1 MRTTNYHFNI
11 ASSVASVFSSPTR
24 LKIIYILAQA
34 PRSVE
39 VISKMTG
46 ETIANTSQH
55 LQKLLREG
63 FVISHKEKLSKIYKL
78 KEELI
83 SLILEELFNLSEKIK
98 ENTENESAPVLNIN
112 AKPISL
118 LSIVEDIQNNKA
130 IILDIRDEYETS
142 QTPVSNA
149 ISLPLETLA
158 EKAKTL
164 KKNKTYY
171 VFCRGRACEHAS
183 KGVNI
188 LQAAGLKAFR
198 LKESPTSI
206 RHIIN
211 TYTL

>member
-39 VISKMTG
+39 AISKMTG
-46 ETIANTSQH
+46 ETMANTSQH

-63 FVISHKEKLSKIYKL
+63 FVISHKDKLSKIYRL
-78 KEELI
+78 KDELI
-83 SLILEELFNLSEKIK
+83 SLILEKLFDLSEKIQ
-98 ENTENESAPVLNIN
+98 ENTQDEPKQV
-112 AKPISL
+112 SL

-142 QTPVSNA
+142 QTPVLNA

-164 KKNKTYY
+164 KKSKTYY
-171 VFCRGRACEHAS
+171 VFCRGRACELAS
-183 KGVNI
+183 KGVSI
-188 LQAAGLKAFR
+188 LQAAGLRAFR

-206 RHIIN
+206 RQIIN
-211 TYTL
+211 TYTP